1 LSEPSRGCKKKAE
14 KMEKL
19 MEVELEGLTEKD
31 HSLGVIAHWYERGMK
46 EEMDEKDNE
55 KISRWEEFRKADSSQ
70 IEVGASLLQ
79 SMELLEDVSEAS
91 NQGAEDRMEL
101 DGEVV
106 EEITKARSLEVNVA
120 KKKKGIILVE
130 RPRRKS
136 NNEATML
143 QKAMDLKKKKNLEN
157 ARGNSFAALQVDE
170 LNKVARDI
178 NIKIG
183 NDRKESCMIIN
194 NLVGSENRVYEEFV
208 GENHEVLLPTN
219 MDLENILI
227 SDSLKEVRDQ
237 GVDKTP

>member
-1 LSEPSRGCKKKAE
+1 
-14 KMEKL
+14 
-19 MEVELEGLTEKD
+19 
-31 HSLGVIAHWYERGMK
+31 
-46 EEMDEKDNE
+46 
-55 KISRWEEFRKADSSQ
+55 
-70 IEVGASLLQ
+70 
-79 SMELLEDVSEAS
+79 
-91 NQGAEDRMEL
+91 
-101 DGEVV
+101 
-106 EEITKARSLEVNVA
+106 
-120 KKKKGIILVE
+120 
-130 RPRRKS
+130 
-136 NNEATML
+136 
-143 QKAMDLKKKKNLEN
+143 MDLKKKKNLEN

-194 NLVGSENRVYEEFV
+194 NLVGSKNRVYEEFV